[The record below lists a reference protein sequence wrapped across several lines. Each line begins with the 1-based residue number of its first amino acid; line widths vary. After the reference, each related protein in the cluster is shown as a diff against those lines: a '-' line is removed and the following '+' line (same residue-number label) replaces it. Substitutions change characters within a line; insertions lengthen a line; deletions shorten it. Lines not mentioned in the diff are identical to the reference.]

1 MTGMIFYVIPTLS
14 TQLNS
19 NFFFA
24 IYPYTLYHILK
35 FS

>member
-14 TQLNS
+14 TQLKRY
-19 NFFFA
+19 FLQY
-24 IYPYTLYHILK
+24 IPTYMLYHILK